1 MLSLNFHHLA
11 YFHAIAEHGGVAKAA
26 RALYLAQ
33 PTLSAQLK
41 EFEEALGR
49 RLFDR
54 VGRRLVLTEDGKA
67 VLRYAEQIVRLG
79 RELTDDLRDRPPG
92 GALSVQLGVTP
103 GTPRAVVE
111 SLVAAA
117 LAAGAS
123 HADCREAPLSDLLE
137 DLAAHRVDAL
147 LSDSCDATHGAAARR
162 WRRVARLPVSFA
174 GSPKAVRRVGRLP
187 KGLSG
192 VPLILPKA
200 PSAVHK
206 QVQTYLAG
214 NGLNVHVTAEVP
226 DAETALRLASAGRGV
241 APVDS
246 VTLSRAKGLVAVPGS
261 PPSLSHELWL
271 ATAAG
276 RMRPNP
282 AAERL
287 FKTFGV
293 VES

>member
-1 MLSLNFHHLA
+1 
-11 YFHAIAEHGGVAKAA
+11 
-26 RALYLAQ
+26 
-33 PTLSAQLK
+33 LSAQLR

-79 RELTDDLRDRPPG
+79 RELADDLRDRPPG

-117 LAAGAS
+117 LAGALRRLPRPARTSKGPGRAPRFGLLRRHPRRRGPPLAPGRAPPGSRGRPDVVGAS
-123 HADCREAPLSDLLE
+123 TPAQ
-137 DLAAHRVDAL
+137 
-147 LSDSCDATHGAAARR
+147 
-162 WRRVARLPVSFA
+162 RL
-174 GSPKAVRRVGRLP
+174 G
-187 KGLSG
+187 G
-192 VPLILPKA
+192 VPLVLPKA

-226 DAETALRLASAGRGV
+226 DAETALRLAAAGRGV

-246 VTLSRAKGLVAVPGS
+246 VTLSRAKGLVAVPGG
-261 PPSLSHELWL
+261 PSSLCHELWL
-271 ATAAG
+271 AAAAG

-287 FKTFGV
+287 FKTF
-293 VES
+293 SPL